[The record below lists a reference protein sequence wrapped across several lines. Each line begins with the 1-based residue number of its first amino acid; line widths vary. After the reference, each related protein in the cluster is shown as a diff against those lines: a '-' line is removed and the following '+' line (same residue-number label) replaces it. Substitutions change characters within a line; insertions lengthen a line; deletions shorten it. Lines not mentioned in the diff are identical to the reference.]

1 MLQRLCRYRSFLDK
15 ILLAIDRPVN
25 YITLMVNEQTTQQ
38 RIIDS
43 AFELMYAQSYAEVGV
58 AAICEKADV
67 KKGSF
72 YHFYKS
78 KQELAIAVLE
88 AKFWEY
94 KESILDT
101 TFTGKLSPLDEI
113 ALFAEKIYQ
122 FQADVKAATGN
133 VLGCPFGNIALEL
146 SSQDE
151 AIRSKIEH
159 IFTRSMDSLRGCL
172 QRGVDNKDAQLS
184 GIDVSATAD
193 AMYAYLEGIIL
204 FAKAQNNTDVIRQL
218 SPAMLNIRIYP
229 NPNPNPN

>member
-1 MLQRLCRYRSFLDK
+1 MIQ
-15 ILLAIDRPVN
+15 
-25 YITLMVNEQTTQQ
+25 EQTTQQ
-38 RIIDS
+38 RILDS

-88 AKFWEY
+88 EKFCDF
-94 KESILDT
+94 KHVILDT
-101 TFTGKLSPLDEI
+101 TFTGKLAPLDEI

-122 FQADVKAATGN
+122 FQKDIKESTGH
-133 VLGCPFGNIALEL
+133 VLGCPYGNMALEL

-151 AIRSKIEH
+151 AIRKKVEH
-159 IFTRSMDSLRGCL
+159 IFNRSMQSLRDCL
-172 QRGVDNKDAQLS
+172 QRGVDNQDPQLI

-193 AMYAYLEGIIL
+193 AMYAIS
-204 FAKAQNNTDVIRQL
+204 KA
-218 SPAMLNIRIYP
+218 
-229 NPNPNPN
+229 

>member
-1 MLQRLCRYRSFLDK
+1 MTQ
-15 ILLAIDRPVN
+15 
-25 YITLMVNEQTTQQ
+25 EQTTKR
-38 RIIDS
+38 RILDS

-58 AAICEKADV
+58 AAICEKAEV

-88 AKFWEY
+88 EKFCDY
-94 KESILDT
+94 KHAILDSA
-101 TFTGKLSPLDEI
+101 FTGKLDPLDEI

-122 FQADVKAATGN
+122 FQKDVKDSTGN

-151 AIRSKIEH
+151 AIRTKVEH
-159 IFTRSMDSLRGCL
+159 IFKRSMQSLRDCL
-172 QRGVDNKDAQLS
+172 QRGVDNNDPQLT
-184 GIDVSATAD
+184 GIDVNATAD

-204 FAKAQNNTDVIRQL
+204 LAKTQNDADVIRQL
-218 SPAMLNIRIYP
+218 SAAMIGIRIYP
-229 NPNPNPN
+229 KSK

>member
-1 MLQRLCRYRSFLDK
+1 M
-15 ILLAIDRPVN
+15 PH
-25 YITLMVNEQTTQQ
+25 EQTTQQ

-88 AKFWEY
+88 EKFWEY
-94 KESILDT
+94 KESILDS
-101 TFTGKLSPLDEI
+101 TFTGKLPALDEI
-113 ALFAEKIYQ
+113 NLFAENIYK
-122 FQADVKAATGN
+122 FQDDVKKSTGR
-133 VLGCPFGNIALEL
+133 VLGCPFGNIAIEL

-151 AIRSKIEH
+151 AIRNKVEH
-159 IFTRSMDSLRGCL
+159 IFKRSIQSLRDCL
-172 QRGVDNKDAQLS
+172 QRGVDNQDPQLK
-184 GIDVSATAD
+184 GIDVNATAD

-204 FAKAQNNTDVIRQL
+204 FAKTQNNTDVIRQL
-218 SPAMLNIRIYP
+218 SPAMTAIRIYP
-229 NPNPNPN
+229 KSK